1 MDRVETA
8 NQARAKQWMK
18 EAKVGEGTYAVV
30 YRGDELSRLR
40 TEETIFIP
48 NATGRAADTGQP
60 IAIKKIKVGEF
71 KDGLDMSAVR
81 EVQYLRELSHPNVI
95 KVSGPVRR
103 LSIRISIYLS
113 TFSAPRRFLVES

>member
-8 NQARAKQWMK
+8 NQARAKQWTK

-30 YRGDELSRLR
+30 YRGNELSRLHA
-40 TEETIFIP
+40 EETIFIF
-48 NATGRAADTGQP
+48 NATGRAAATGQR

-95 KVSGPVRR
+95 KVSR
-103 LSIRISIYLS
+103 
-113 TFSAPRRFLVES
+113 